1 MRLLNG
7 IEKNTLGIKMYDLD
21 LKNRRTLIDSIG
33 KLDGFNTG
41 AEVGVRLGWY
51 TKYILD
57 NTDMK
62 IYAVDP
68 WEINAELLQRSEE
81 TYDHCE
87 KITSDYGERCEMVKG
102 YSPNIAENFEDESLD
117 FVYIDALHDYESV
130 LDDIKGWFPKV
141 REGGIIAGHDYRMSS
156 WPGVVIAVQE
166 FAEEEGLEILETGTL
181 GNARESMTGDI
192 DEYDGDE
199 PSWIIIKEE

>member
-1 MRLLNG
+1 
-7 IEKNTLGIKMYDLD
+7 MYELD
-21 LKNRRTLIDSIG
+21 LKNRRTLVDSIS

-51 TKYILD
+51 AKYILD

-62 IYAVDP
+62 LYAVDP
-68 WEINAELLQRSEE
+68 WETNAELAQGADEAYE
-81 TYDHCE
+81 HCK
-87 KITSDYGERCEMVKG
+87 KITAPYGERCEMVKA
-102 YSPNIAENFEDESLD
+102 YSPSAAESFEDESLD

-130 LDDIKGWFPKV
+130 LADIKGWFPKV
-141 REGGIIAGHDYRMSS
+141 RTGGIIAGHDYRMSS
-156 WPGVVIAVQE
+156 WPGVVTAVEE
-166 FAEEEGLEILETGTL
+166 FAEEEGLEILETGIV

-199 PSWIIIKEE
+199 PSWVIIKEE